1 MQPGILVQPDRP
13 SDMSASSKSWPRS
26 FHPLGCLAGQGW
38 HAQLERCSP
47 TSPRRRTTALPRP
60 RGRPVSGLA
69 TAAPGLRSG
78 PSSRTGSLHAG
89 PRRAG
94 GPVSPSPPLRLP
106 SVAYFVAYFRG
117 PAVASC
123 AKKLCDVW
131 CSPFRQRARYPP
143 FRPPFIFVFPSPFAT
158 SPCFDSATLK
168 SATPAVGP

>member
-26 FHPLGCLAGQGW
+26 FYPLGCLAGQGW
-38 HAQLERCSP
+38 HAQLERRSP
-47 TSPRRRTTALPRP
+47 ASPRRRTTALPRP

-89 PRRAG
+89 PRRAR

-106 SVAYFVAYFRG
+106 SRCCLFRCLFPVLLKFKQGGVALACLSNVAYSYKPLLIFVAYF
-117 PAVASC
+117 A
-123 AKKLCDVW
+123 
-131 CSPFRQRARYPP
+131 
-143 FRPPFIFVFPSPFAT
+143 
-158 SPCFDSATLK
+158 K
-168 SATPAVGP
+168 SAFWKWSSP